1 VGKRQKTQLE
11 LAFAGEARGEAPSTP
26 AEWIETTTAGLGRE
40 SQADTDKLMEEACE
54 EENLSLRLPRPA
66 VTCQLIA
73 VFY

>member
-1 VGKRQKTQLE
+1 MGKRQKTQLE